1 MQHRTAL
8 LADEMGLGKTV
19 QASVA
24 INKLFLQDAI
34 RRVLVICPSSLT
46 RNWRQELRK
55 WCSQFPPVIYEGG
68 DRYGM
73 LFGQARILI
82 GSYETISAD
91 LKRISNN
98 GKDFFDIGVDLIIL
112 DEAQRIKDSSSIKS
126 RILSKLL
133 AARRWAITGTPL
145 ENHPRELASIL
156 RFLYPNEL
164 GMEHDVQNNIL
175 ILALKDRCM
184 LRRTKTQVN
193 IQLPPKIEAHVPII
207 LTPSQA
213 AEYSHV
219 CSQIRQS
226 ILGSSSLSCVRSNLI
241 AGLQKLRRIST
252 ISSSGDSAKI
262 DFIAEEMEKISENGE
277 KAVVF
282 SSFPNLIRT
291 QIADRFRKYGV
302 LFYDGSM
309 NIQQKEKTH
318 FQFMN
323 ETSSQLMCAS
333 IRAAGVGL
341 TWTVA
346 SHVYHLDMWWNP
358 QVLRQ
363 AEDRVHRIGQ
373 KKHVLVK
380 RLFAENTLDCG
391 ILKLLESKE
400 DIFAFVIDNRIDDNL
415 KSIAIE
421 DMLSLIGLRLNE
433 LSGIK

>member
-1 MQHRTAL
+1 MVHFCSARWYNFTPPFT
-8 LADEMGLGKTV
+8 LGK
-19 QASVA
+19 
-24 INKLFLQDAI
+24 
-34 RRVLVICPSSLT
+34 
-46 RNWRQELRK
+46 
-55 WCSQFPPVIYEGG
+55 
-68 DRYGM
+68 
-73 LFGQARILI
+73 ARILI

-98 GKDFFDIGVDLIIL
+98 GKVFFDIGVDLIIL

-164 GMEHDVQNNIL
+164 GMDRDIQNNVL
-175 ILALKDRCM
+175 ILSLKDRCM
-184 LRRTKTQVN
+184 LRRTKVQVN
-193 IQLPPKIEAHVPII
+193 IQLPPKIEAQVPVI

-226 ILGSSSLSCVRSNLI
+226 ILGSSSLSHARSNLI
-241 AGLQKLRRIST
+241 AGLQKLRRTST

-282 SSFPNLIRT
+282 SSFPNLIRA
-291 QIADRFRKYGV
+291 QMADRFQKYGV

-309 NIQQKEKTH
+309 NIQQKEKAH

-323 ETSSQLMCAS
+323 GTSSQLMCAS

-380 RLFAENTLDCG
+380 RLFAEDTLDCG
-391 ILKLLESKE
+391 ILKLLEAKE

-415 KSIAIE
+415 RGIAME
-421 DMLSLIGLRLNE
+421 DMLSLIGLRLND
-433 LSGIK
+433 LSEIK